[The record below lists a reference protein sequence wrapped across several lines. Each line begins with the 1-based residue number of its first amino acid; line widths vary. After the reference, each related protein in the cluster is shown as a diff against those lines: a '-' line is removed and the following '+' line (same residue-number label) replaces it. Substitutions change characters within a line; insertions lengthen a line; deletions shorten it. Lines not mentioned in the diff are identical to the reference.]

1 MRQSQTILNKVLGEK
16 LRVCKSAAQYIN
28 KRQRP
33 ICMPIRRV
41 TVLWRNEG
49 ERGVLLDAERK
60 VSGEKKVR
68 SNYCGS
74 RKKRDKVVMY
84 DERKTTCVDAVA
96 SINSGPDYGVRSPA
110 FSAATSFSPV
120 I

>member
-1 MRQSQTILNKVLGEK
+1 M
-16 LRVCKSAAQYIN
+16 
-28 KRQRP
+28 
-33 ICMPIRRV
+33 
-41 TVLWRNEG
+41 
-49 ERGVLLDAERK
+49 
-60 VSGEKKVR
+60 R